1 MGGRMFSLMS
11 GYIWGQD
18 LLGQEEQGG
27 DGYNGCLPSAR
38 EVDDWIIVDASSES
52 FKHKYRDDVTKKKAD
67 KGRVCSQRDQQGSQN
82 FGRKHLQHVMFGD
95 TSKHG
100 KMMSCTRQIRSNS
113 KYEKTTN
120 FKLPMNLKMAGVNKN
135 LKQC

>member
-1 MGGRMFSLMS
+1 MFSLMS
-11 GYIWGQD
+11 GYIWGEDQQ
-18 LLGQEEQGG
+18 GQEEQVGVG
-27 DGYNGCLPSAR
+27 HDECFPSAR

-67 KGRVCSQRDQQGSQN
+67 KGRVSAQRDQQGSQN
-82 FGRKHLQHVMFGD
+82 FGRKHLQHVMFGE
-95 TSKHG
+95 TYKHG
-100 KMMSCTRQIRSNS
+100 KMMNCTRQSRPSS
-113 KYEKTTN
+113 MFEKTTN